1 MYPNSYHLT
10 LDHPL
15 QYGHRVFTQA
25 DWAHHRRPSRYA
37 RHLALILVS
46 KIFRALILPVL
57 WVMLVAVGVGVYETL
72 LEQGKLPP
80 NWPHVTLNLGQ
91 GFQLISFA
99 LSLLLVFRTNSAYA
113 RWWEARIL
121 WGTLTNRTRDFVR
134 QSLAFFPHREDK
146 LREAMLLWT
155 AALPYVLKAHL
166 REGTN
171 LEAELEG
178 ILTREEIDAVI
189 GATHRPGFVL
199 CALSQIL
206 AATELHPTLR
216 QRMDTNLTV
225 FEDTVGGCE
234 RILRTPIPQSYTRH
248 TSRFLM
254 IWLLMMPSTIWAAY
268 SWGAVL
274 LSGLFAYLM
283 LGIDEIGVQI
293 EEPFG

>member
-1 MYPNSYHLT
+1 MFTH
-10 LDHPL
+10 DDWERHRHP
-15 QYGHRVFTQA
+15 
-25 DWAHHRRPSRYA
+25 DRYA
-37 RHLALILVS
+37 RHLALILFS
-46 KIFRALILPVL
+46 KIFRALIPPIGT
-57 WVMLVAVGVGVYETL
+57 VMLVAVGVGVYETL
-72 LEQGKLPP
+72 LERSALPAS
-80 NWPHVTLNLGQ
+80 WPHVTLTLGQ
-91 GFQLISFA
+91 GFQFISFA

-113 RWWEARIL
+113 RWWEARTL
-121 WGTLTNRTRDFVR
+121 WGALTNRTRDFAR
-134 QSLAFFPHREDK
+134 QALSLLPRRERK
-146 LREAMLLWT
+146 LREAALLWT

-166 REGTN
+166 REGAK

-178 ILTREEIDAVI
+178 ILARAEIDAVV
-189 GATHRPGFVL
+189 GATHRPNFVL
-199 CALSQIL
+199 AALSQIL
-206 AATELHPTLR
+206 AAARLDPMLR
-216 QRMDTNLTV
+216 ARMDANLTA
-225 FEDTVGGCE
+225 FEDTIGGCE